1 MGHMSLLSDECL
13 PPKEKAKRKRN
24 VSTSADPVVD
34 DAASECSTPPASRSS
49 DSNVDSAS
57 ECGRQYHTHTS
68 SSASMGSKSMSS
80 FEGGMGRQASTSFH
94 KRARTSVCVGYGSS
108 VPEYTCSVDD

>member
-13 PPKEKAKRKRN
+13 PPKEKAKRKR
-24 VSTSADPVVD
+24 TRTACAEPVAD

-57 ECGRQYHTHTS
+57 ECGRQCHTPTS
-68 SSASMGSKSMSS
+68 SSASMGAKSMSS
-80 FEGGMGRQASTSFH
+80 FEGGMGRQASSSLQ

-108 VPEYTCSVDD
+108 VPDYTYSVDD